1 MIAVAQVEIAL
12 QPWLGVRLSRALFPF
27 MEEIAG
33 LLNGYSAHRAPPDA
47 LFHQLDSLLFRAVRE
62 QTGGSMLAMLQD
74 GSWIRIQVEDFAT
87 MADDLLLLVFQLFP
101 VDSFHLLLLR
111 DYSMRQSS
119 LAALRVLYTRFA
131 ALQTPGELETIASVA
146 RACHPAFRLRGWLD

>member
-12 QPWLGVRLSRALFPF
+12 QPWLGARLSRALAPC

-33 LLNGYSAHRAPPDA
+33 LLNSYSAHRAPPDA
-47 LFHQLDSLLFRAVRE
+47 LAHRLDSLLFCAVRE
-62 QTGGSMLAMLQD
+62 QTGGSMLALLPD
-74 GSWIRIQVEDFAT
+74 GGFVRIQVEDFAT
-87 MADDLLLLVFQLFP
+87 MADELLLLVFQQFP

-111 DYSMRQSS
+111 DYSLRQSS
-119 LAALRVLYTRFA
+119 LSALRVLYTRFS